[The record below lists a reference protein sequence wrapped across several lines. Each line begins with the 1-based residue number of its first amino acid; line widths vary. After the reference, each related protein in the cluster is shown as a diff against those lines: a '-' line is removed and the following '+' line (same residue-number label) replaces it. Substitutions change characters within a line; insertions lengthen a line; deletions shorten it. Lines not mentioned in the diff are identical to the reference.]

1 MNSDF
6 FVIRFEDKTYLRGQF
21 ESYDNA
27 KAWATKYLESYP
39 RPTKVSIFH
48 HVAELSSKL
57 TIVNTTDI
65 RDNPALQH
73 RLETV

>member
-6 FVIRFEDKTYLRGQF
+6 FVVRFEDKSYLHRQF
-21 ESYDNA
+21 ESYDDA
-27 KAWATKYLESYP
+27 KAWSTKYLESYP

-57 TIVNTTDI
+57 TIVNTTDASGATV
-65 RDNPALQH
+65 NHH